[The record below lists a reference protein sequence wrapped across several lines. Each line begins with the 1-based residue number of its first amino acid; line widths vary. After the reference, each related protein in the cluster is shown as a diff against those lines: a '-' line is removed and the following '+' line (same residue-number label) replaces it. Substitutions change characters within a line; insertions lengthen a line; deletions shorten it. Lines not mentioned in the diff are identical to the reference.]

1 MKPTV
6 PERLARLRIELA
18 VARGLRRDLRPPIP
32 ARFAHYGAGSVIVP
46 PARVNNPDCISIG
59 DGVVVHEHAWLA
71 VYRMHDDLTPRL
83 EIGDRTRIG
92 RFAHIACVGDIRIA
106 DDVLTA
112 DMIFIGDTH
121 HGFDDD
127 AQPISRQPMALPK
140 PVVVERG
147 AFLGIRATVL
157 EGVTVGENAYVAA
170 GAVVT
175 EDVEPR
181 TIVVG
186 NPARPVKQW
195 DPSAEAWVAAPFRER

>member
-1 MKPTV
+1 VKPSV
-6 PERLARLRIELA
+6 AERLARLRHELA
-18 VARGLRRDLRPPIP
+18 VARDLRRHTSPPLP

-59 DGVVVHEHAWLA
+59 DGVVIHEHAWLA
-71 VYRMHDDLTPRL
+71 VYRKHGDLAPHL
-83 EIGDRTRIG
+83 SIGDRTRIG
-92 RFAHIACVGDIRIA
+92 RFAHIACVGDIRIGE
-106 DDVLTA
+106 DVLTA

-121 HGFDDD
+121 HGFDDAD
-127 AQPISRQPMALPK
+127 EPISRQPMAVPK
-140 PVVVERG
+140 PVVIERG

-157 EGVTVGENAYVAA
+157 EGVTIGENAYVAA

-186 NPARPVKQW
+186 NPARPVKRW
-195 DPSAEAWVAAPFRER
+195 DASADAWVSTTFR